1 MKVADDVSHL
11 TARMSNLL
19 PRPQATPTSY
29 SYPYTSYTPQ
39 NYTPTSFSY
48 QPEYY
53 NNTETAQSP
62 AVSQDG
68 NKASTATT
76 NSYHR
81 TIPSFMPQN
90 QDSQLAHMQYT
101 DAYNQTNTE
110 QYLGQYQQ
118 PNQQTKQDYYQYGQ
132 PTGTVYPA
140 ESYPANYLQQ
150 PYVNQTLRSD
160 AANLT
165 STTATYGTAANLN
178 TANTQ
183 TGLVYGTLKDNQ
195 SQSQPA
201 AADQPQQGFVG
212 QTTGS
217 TAENPGRINFF
228 YCVKKKKF

>member
-62 AVSQDG
+62 AVSQDS

-101 DAYNQTNTE
+101 DAYNQTNTQ

-118 PNQQTKQDYYQYGQ
+118 PTQQTKQDYYQYGQ
-132 PTGTVYPA
+132 PTATVYPS

-150 PYVNQTLRSD
+150 PYANQTLRSD

-165 STTATYGTAANLN
+165 STTATYGTAAQVANLN

-195 SQSQPA
+195 PQTQPA
-201 AADQPQQGFVG
+201 AADQQQQGFVG

-217 TAENPGRINFF
+217 TAENTGRKFVF
-228 YCVKKKKF
+228 Y